1 MVIIIIFIQPPSD
14 LVLTQITFEKKRT
27 NFDYIIN
34 IKIAQPAEPKVI
46 LSFVDFKLYNPDITL
61 TFLELSNTNNFNTN
75 NQSFTQLSF
84 QSYLN
89 TFQSNYIH
97 KICSQSFQLFQL
109 PIQLQ
114 TIYDFIIFMYEKYI

>member
-61 TFLELSNTNNFNTN
+61 TFLELSNTNT
-75 NQSFTQLSF
+75 LI
-84 QSYLN
+84 L
-89 TFQSNYIH
+89 
-97 KICSQSFQLFQL
+97 
-109 PIQLQ
+109 
-114 TIYDFIIFMYEKYI
+114 IIKVLRN